1 MDRFSATI
9 RESLEI
15 YDCESMV
22 SVEMMLKKFAE
33 WDVSPYQYQK
43 SNMDE
48 SENWCHPFWTDNLA
62 NGFRKSFTE
71 TCKRYES
78 FDFSIEPVV
87 DGKVK
92 HCSCSELDIITNFKD
107 YLIQK
112 TLTGRLFRG
121 TIVEGSVSR
130 PAIVK
135 TWDYLLPM
143 ELENGPRLYK
153 FCDEIELLTNE
164 RANKHPNLVKFYK
177 CCFDRRLAVVYDAE
191 FTRVLSDVLLDDD
204 FGWDKRIKVAIQL
217 ADLLSWLH
225 KNGIAVGSVTI
236 ECIMIDDEVNI
247 KVFDFGYV
255 SNHVNEDT
263 TISALV
269 RVGQEAP
276 EIFSGTRTMK
286 SDVYI
291 FGLLLLQLI
300 ANKEV
305 ICDGPDFLEQRAIKE
320 AKRGKKYL
328 VRECFKEVDHSTA
341 FEITLLAFRCLHI
354 DRPDWR
360 PKMDYVL
367 NALTELRDR
376 ARGEIQ
382 NRDEIESQR
391 ARI

>member
-1 MDRFSATI
+1 MDPFYASV
-9 RESLEI
+9 REMRA
-15 YDCESMV
+15 SMV
-22 SVEMMLKKFAE
+22 SVEVIRRNFAE

-48 SENWCHPFWTDNLA
+48 SENWCHPFWTANHA

-92 HCSCSELDIITNFKD
+92 HCSCSELDIITNFED
-107 YLIQK
+107 SLIQK

-276 EIFSGTRTMK
+276 EIFSGMYA
-286 SDVYI
+286 D
-291 FGLLLLQLI
+291 
-300 ANKEV
+300 
-305 ICDGPDFLEQRAIKE
+305 
-320 AKRGKKYL
+320 
-328 VRECFKEVDHSTA
+328 
-341 FEITLLAFRCLHI
+341 
-354 DRPDWR
+354 
-360 PKMDYVL
+360 
-367 NALTELRDR
+367 
-376 ARGEIQ
+376 
-382 NRDEIESQR
+382 DEI
-391 ARI
+391 

>member
-1 MDRFSATI
+1 MDPFYASV
-9 RESLEI
+9 REMRA
-15 YDCESMV
+15 SMV
-22 SVEMMLKKFAE
+22 SVEVIRRNFAE

-48 SENWCHPFWTDNLA
+48 SENWCHPFWTANHA

-87 DGKVK
+87 D
-92 HCSCSELDIITNFKD
+92 
-107 YLIQK
+107 
-112 TLTGRLFRG
+112 GRLFRG

-276 EIFSGTRTMK
+276 EIFSGMYA
-286 SDVYI
+286 D
-291 FGLLLLQLI
+291 
-300 ANKEV
+300 
-305 ICDGPDFLEQRAIKE
+305 
-320 AKRGKKYL
+320 
-328 VRECFKEVDHSTA
+328 
-341 FEITLLAFRCLHI
+341 
-354 DRPDWR
+354 
-360 PKMDYVL
+360 
-367 NALTELRDR
+367 
-376 ARGEIQ
+376 
-382 NRDEIESQR
+382 DEI
-391 ARI
+391 